1 MHILKLINEY
11 TGRYISWLIII
22 MVIVQIVIVL
32 SRYVFGLGFIKLQE
46 LMIYMHGT
54 LFTVAAGYTL
64 LYDEHVRVDSF
75 YRESSEKFKNTVNL
89 IGTLTLL
96 MPFIIVTFLM
106 SYPYVIRSWKILE
119 GSPETSGLNA
129 VFLLKTALIIFPLL
143 LLIQAIS
150 IIYRNIKVIID
161 IIPNHSRNSLGRD
174 VKNEISISDLA
185 EFKLPW

>member
-1 MHILKLINEY
+1 MNILKSINEY
-11 TGRYISWLIII
+11 IGRYISWLIII

-75 YRESSEKFKNTVNL
+75 YRESSKKFKNIVNL

-129 VFLLKTALIIFPLL
+129 TYIYKTTLIIFPILL
-143 LLIQAIS
+143 FIQALVILFSS
-150 IIYRNIKVIID
+150 INNLKT
-161 IIPNHSRNSLGRD
+161 
-174 VKNEISISDLA
+174 K
-185 EFKLPW
+185 K